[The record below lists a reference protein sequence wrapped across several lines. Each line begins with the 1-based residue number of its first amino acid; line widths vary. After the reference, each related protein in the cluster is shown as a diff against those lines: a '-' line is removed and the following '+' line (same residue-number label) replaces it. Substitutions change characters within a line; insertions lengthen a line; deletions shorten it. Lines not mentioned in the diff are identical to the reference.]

1 MADRLE
7 ENFNQHQPLNINAN
21 DDNSNDRKPIH
32 TLILDAGPLLKNTPP
47 LSTLLAQSVELLTT
61 PSVIS
66 EIRDPDA
73 RNRIDTF
80 YLPFLKQ
87 RKPSSNSVNVVS
99 EFARKTGDRPVLST
113 TDIELIALAYEV
125 ECERNCGDWR
135 LRSVPGQ
142 KTLNGKPPSAPAT
155 STATAQEEEKEE
167 EGTNAGD
174 DNDDHGNNG
183 AKDTMIRTTATDA
196 DEVSRVMEN
205 LGTIRLGEAE
215 EEERTEELPPP
226 LVETELVNNSST
238 EVELGGTKENDNE
251 IEAIVEDKSE
261 NHGKG
266 DSGSDSEG
274 GWITPSN
281 YKKHQAQDEA
291 RSDASEPKFMQVA
304 MITTDFAVSFN
315 MCIPSRSNFSCD
327 QEVLYTHHHRH
338 DFVI

>member
-1 MADRLE
+1 MADPLE
-7 ENFNQHQPLNINAN
+7 ENFNEHQPLNINAN
-21 DDNSNDRKPIH
+21 YEISNDRKPIH

-87 RKPSSNSVNVVS
+87 RKPSSKSVNVVS

-113 TDIELIALAYEV
+113 TDIELIALAHEL
-125 ECERNCGDWR
+125 ECERNGGDWR

-142 KTLNGKPPSAPAT
+142 KTLNGKPPSALAT
-155 STATAQEEEKEE
+155 STATAQEEEKEV
-167 EGTNAGD
+167 TDADD
-174 DNDDHGNNG
+174 DNDDHGDNG
-183 AKDTMIRTTATDA
+183 EKDTMIRTTATNT

-215 EEERTEELPPP
+215 EEERTEELPQP
-226 LVETELVNNSST
+226 LVETELV
-238 EVELGGTKENDNE
+238 VELGGTKENDNE
-251 IEAIVEDKSE
+251 IEAVVEDKSE
-261 NHGKG
+261 DHGKG

-281 YKKHQAQDEA
+281 YKKHQVQDEA
-291 RSDASEPKFMQVA
+291 LSDAPEPKFMQVA

-315 MCIPSRSNFSCD
+315 MCILSRSIFPCD